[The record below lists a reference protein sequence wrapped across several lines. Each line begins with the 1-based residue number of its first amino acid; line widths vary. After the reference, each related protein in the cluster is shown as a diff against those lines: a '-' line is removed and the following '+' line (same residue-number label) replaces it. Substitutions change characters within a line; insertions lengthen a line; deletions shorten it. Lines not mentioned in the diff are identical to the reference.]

1 MADTSFGGVSSFP
14 HFVPNSTVS
23 TVITCTKCFQ
33 MKNRHDDRLL
43 ELKLMQLI
51 TELLQ
56 KETEQ
61 NIVDLQRSCV
71 MVLKYIKVFSAMVEE
86 MVMGKKFK

>member
-1 MADTSFGGVSSFP
+1 
-14 HFVPNSTVS
+14 
-23 TVITCTKCFQ
+23 